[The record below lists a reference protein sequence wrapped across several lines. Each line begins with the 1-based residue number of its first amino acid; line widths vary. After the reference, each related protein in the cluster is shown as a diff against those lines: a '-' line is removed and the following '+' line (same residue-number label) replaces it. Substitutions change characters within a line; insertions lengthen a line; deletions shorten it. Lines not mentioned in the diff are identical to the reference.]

1 MIANL
6 ASKKEVL
13 EKKLKEKDG
22 DIEALKEKQR
32 MEKRSVAI
40 QRYRMRMFAVL
51 YFDLVAVM
59 FGMAGRS

>member
-22 DIEALKEKQR
+22 GIEAVKEKQR

-40 QRYRMRMFAVL
+40 
-51 YFDLVAVM
+51 
-59 FGMAGRS
+59 